1 MRWGSALIGLALTA
15 GCADLAQAD
24 ALPSAPDAA
33 ASSSSTSG
41 ADQSTGTPDA
51 ELDFASTGA
60 FGTGDSTSDSS
71 GGAPTV
77 PVDVTGIHD
86 GLYTGS
92 VSINFISAGSC
103 TGAISITVDSSADPP
118 IFGEGMCQGEILGL
132 PEGGDTEID
141 GELAFDGPK
150 GTAVQILDGEEVLVN
165 WEGAFNQTNFTGTFN
180 GEVELFGVDLEFE
193 GVWNADR

>member
-24 ALPSAPDAA
+24 SDPSAPDAA
-33 ASSSSTSG
+33 SSSSSTGG
-41 ADQSTGTPDA
+41 ATGSTATPDA
-51 ELDFASTGA
+51 ELDFESTGVV
-60 FGTGDSTSDSS
+60 GNTGSTSDSS
-71 GGAPTV
+71 GDTLAF

-92 VSINFISAGSC
+92 VSIDFISAGSC
-103 TGAISITVDSSADPP
+103 TGALSITVDSSNDPP
-118 IFGEGMCQGEILGL
+118 IFGEGMCQGQILGL
-132 PEGGDTEID
+132 PEGGDTKID

-150 GTAVQILDGEEVLVN
+150 GTAVQILDGEEVQVQ
-165 WEGAFNQTNFTGTFN
+165 WEGAFNQTNFTGTFS

-193 GVWNADR
+193 GVWNVDR

>member
-1 MRWGSALIGLALTA
+1 MRWGSALIGLAFVA

-24 ALPSAPDAA
+24 SLPPAPDAD
-33 ASSSSTSG
+33 ASSSSTGG
-41 ADQSTGTPDA
+41 ADGSTGTPDA
-51 ELDFASTGA
+51 QLDFDSTGA
-60 FGTGDSTSDSS
+60 LSTAGFTSDSS
-71 GGAPTV
+71 GGLPSV

-92 VSINFISAGSC
+92 VSINFINAGSC
-103 TGAISITVDSSADPP
+103 NGPISITVDSSTDPP
-118 IFGEGMCQGEILGL
+118 IVGMGTCQGEIFGL

-150 GTAVQILDGEEVLVN
+150 GTAVQILDGEEVQVE
-165 WEGAFNQTNFTGTFN
+165 WEGAFNQTSFTGTFS